1 MNFFTDLNSK
11 TTVKYSY
18 ICDLSDCYISQN
30 NSVGNKGINNP
41 INLVNR
47 NKGVPNKQGYMY
59 TVQSIV

>member
-1 MNFFTDLNSK
+1 MNFLTDLNSK

-18 ICDLSDCYISQN
+18 ICDLSDCFISPN
-30 NSVGNKGINNP
+30 NSVGNKGINNS
-41 INLVNR
+41 INLVR